1 MLNTL
6 RTEQYII
13 DMINRY
19 INVKIKE
26 LQASSLLPRWG
37 WVRAV
42 GDALCPEQV
51 AAWAVYDQER
61 RRWAQDTAFSVR
73 CLL

>member
-1 MLNTL
+1 M
-6 RTEQYII
+6 
-13 DMINRY
+13 
-19 INVKIKE
+19 
-26 LQASSLLPRWG
+26 LPRWG

-61 RRWAQDTAFSVR
+61 RRWAQEPAFSVR
-73 CLL
+73 CQL